1 MQLSNVQ
8 QRGRVAFPEFTG
20 ERIYMREFTKAGG
33 LPRDLARWQETVDAM
48 LDGVDAPG
56 PIFLMVD
63 QSRVIAGNAQRRP
76 GLHVDGY
83 WNPSIQAHGGGG
95 HGGHKISG
103 EATEALI
110 LASSV
115 LGGCGYVGQFS
126 GQAGDGGDCEHI
138 GRDGL
143 LRVEMEPG
151 RVWAGH
157 ALTML
162 HESIPVRRDA
172 LRTLVRL
179 NVAGWAPQ

>member
-1 MQLSNVQ
+1 MTTSQVQ
-8 QRGRVAFPEFTG
+8 QRGRVTFPEFTG
-20 ERIYMREFTKAGG
+20 ERIYMREFTKAAG
-33 LPRDLARWQETVDAM
+33 LPCDLARWQPTVDAM
-48 LDGVDAPG
+48 LDGVDATG
-56 PIFLMVD
+56 PIYLMVD
-63 QSRVIAGNAQRRP
+63 QTRVLTGHAQRRP

-83 WNPSIQAHGGGG
+83 WNACEARHGGG
-95 HGGHKISG
+95 HGGHKIDGS
-103 EATEALI
+103 ATEALL

-115 LGGCGYVGQFS
+115 LGGCAYVGEF
-126 GQAGDGGDCEHI
+126 GGKPGDGGDCEHI

-143 LRVEMEPG
+143 LRVDMEPG

-162 HESIPVRRDA
+162 HESVPVRRDA

>member
-1 MQLSNVQ
+1 MQMSTVQ
-8 QRGRVAFPEFTG
+8 QRGRVTFPEFTG
-20 ERIYMREFTKAGG
+20 ERVYMREFTKAAG
-33 LPRDLARWQETVDAM
+33 LPPNLARWQPTVDAM

-56 PIFLMVD
+56 SIFLMVD
-63 QSRVIAGNAQRRP
+63 QSPVRAGAAQRRP

-83 WNPSIQAHGGGG
+83 WNAADARHGGG
-95 HGGHKISG
+95 HGGHKIDGS
-103 EATEALI
+103 ATEALL

-115 LGGCGYVGQFS
+115 FGGCGYVGRFD
-126 GQAGDGGDCEHI
+126 GNPGDGGDCEHI

-143 LRVEMEPG
+143 LRVDMVPG

-157 ALTML
+157 ALRML
-162 HESIPVRRDA
+162 HESVPVRRDA